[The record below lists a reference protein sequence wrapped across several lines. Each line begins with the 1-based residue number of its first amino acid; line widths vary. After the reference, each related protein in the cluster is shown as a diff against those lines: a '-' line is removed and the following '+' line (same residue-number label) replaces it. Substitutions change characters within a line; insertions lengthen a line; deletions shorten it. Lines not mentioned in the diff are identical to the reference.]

1 MLNKREPVIDPCGIP
16 TESDLTVDLDVIS
29 FSLTYNFRLLK

>member
-16 TESDLTVDLDVIS
+16 AESDLTVDLDVI
-29 FSLTYNFRLLK
+29 FFCF